1 MQAKSARPFW
11 SGAFDFRPQ
20 SSESLSAHRIPMSGA
35 SLCTRHTYRVPRTDV
50 RQHRNSIQPLLFL
63 LFHML
68 FHMFFQKSE
77 CANTSDLRVLK
88 LQFCTKPKRGN
99 SVQLQAGFARCGVC
113 QRLCLWNLRAFCK
126 KLDQK
131 LLFCSNAHVPRAETK
146 SFQQAKARNSVQLQ
160 AGAVGEKRAGS
171 ACQALLSL
179 TDLLFSLIENKVIQI
194 SGRFKPRA
202 AALRNLH
209 TFPVFQAR
217 CLGFGIFFQEYL
229 LLCKKVLPYSMQR
242 KEQIYLVLHFYFKFN
257 AHLSALLRR
266 VRLPD
271 GGSDTGFACCSTAAA
286 APDGS
291 GRSDKT

>member
-1 MQAKSARPFW
+1 
-11 SGAFDFRPQ
+11 
-20 SSESLSAHRIPMSGA
+20 MSGA

-50 RQHRNSIQPLLFL
+50 RQHRNSIQTLAFYIFCCYVGAPRPKPSQTFVYKSLTKNFCFAPSKLFS
-63 LFHML
+63 
-68 FHMFFQKSE
+68 Q
-77 CANTSDLRVLK
+77 T
-88 LQFCTKPKRGN
+88 T
-99 SVQLQAGFARCGVC
+99 
-113 QRLCLWNLRAFCK
+113 RLC
-126 KLDQK
+126 
-131 LLFCSNAHVPRAETK
+131 
-146 SFQQAKARNSVQLQ
+146 
-160 AGAVGEKRAGS
+160 AVGEKRAGS

-179 TDLLFSLIENKVIQI
+179 TDLLFGLIENKVVQI
-194 SGRFKPRA
+194 SGRLKPRTA
-202 AALRNLH
+202 SLRNLY

-257 AHLSALLRR
+257 AHLSALLRC

-271 GGSDTGFACCSTAAA
+271 GGSDTGFVCCSTAAA

>member
-1 MQAKSARPFW
+1 MR
-11 SGAFDFRPQ
+11 
-20 SSESLSAHRIPMSGA
+20 
-35 SLCTRHTYRVPRTDV
+35 RHTYRVPRTDV
-50 RQHRNSIQPLLFL
+50 RQHRNSTQPLLFL
-63 LFHML
+63 L

-99 SVQLQAGFARCGVC
+99 SVQLQAG
-113 QRLCLWNLRAFCK
+113 
-126 KLDQK
+126 
-131 LLFCSNAHVPRAETK
+131 
-146 SFQQAKARNSVQLQ
+146 
-160 AGAVGEKRAGS
+160 AVGKLRAGS
-171 ACQALLSL
+171 TRTAQPALSL
-179 TDLLFSLIENKVIQI
+179 TDLLFGLIENKVVQI

-209 TFPVFQAR
+209 TFPVFQAG

>member
-1 MQAKSARPFW
+1 MR
-11 SGAFDFRPQ
+11 
-20 SSESLSAHRIPMSGA
+20 
-35 SLCTRHTYRVPRTDV
+35 RHTYRVPRTDV
-50 RQHRNSIQPLLFL
+50 RQHRNSIQPLTFYIFCCYVGAPRPKPSQTFVYKSLTKNFCFAPSKLFS
-63 LFHML
+63 
-68 FHMFFQKSE
+68 Q
-77 CANTSDLRVLK
+77 T
-88 LQFCTKPKRGN
+88 T
-99 SVQLQAGFARCGVC
+99 
-113 QRLCLWNLRAFCK
+113 RLC
-126 KLDQK
+126 
-131 LLFCSNAHVPRAETK
+131 
-146 SFQQAKARNSVQLQ
+146 
-160 AGAVGEKRAGS
+160 AVGEQRAGS

-179 TDLLFSLIENKVIQI
+179 TDLLFGLIENKVVQI

-257 AHLSALLRR
+257 VHLSAPLHC

-271 GGSDTGFACCSTAAA
+271 GGSDTGFACCSTVAA

>member
-1 MQAKSARPFW
+1 
-11 SGAFDFRPQ
+11 
-20 SSESLSAHRIPMSGA
+20 MSGA
-35 SLCTRHTYRVPRTDV
+35 SLCARHTYRVPRTDV
-50 RQHRNSIQPLLFL
+50 RQHRNSIQPLAFL
-63 LFHML
+63 L

-99 SVQLQAGFARCGVC
+99 SVQLQAG
-113 QRLCLWNLRAFCK
+113 
-126 KLDQK
+126 
-131 LLFCSNAHVPRAETK
+131 
-146 SFQQAKARNSVQLQ
+146 
-160 AGAVGEKRAGS
+160 AVGEKRAGS
-171 ACQALLSL
+171 ACQAILSL
-179 TDLLFSLIENKVIQI
+179 TDLLFSLIENKVVQI
-194 SGRFKPRA
+194 SGRLKPRTA
-202 AALRNLH
+202 SLRNLH

-257 AHLSALLRR
+257 AHLSALLHC

-271 GGSDTGFACCSTAAA
+271 GGSNTGFACCSTAAA

-291 GRSDKT
+291 GRSDKI